1 MYTDPAKLLSMTGL
15 CFLWPLCCHPPT
27 YYSAPSYTTQAGFI
41 YVSSII
47 HRLHSQL
54 RRLTRPQRTPR
65 LSELNFNNSIVFIYL
80 CIIIF
85 FFNIKYYVEP
95 SYTTKTYA
103 PSYYSTKALTDII
116 ILLLSFLGIT
126 LSQVITNRPR
136 PLPFIIRTR
145 SRLHPVITSPRFP
158 TQRLPLFLI
167 ISETYTTAAPIYHWE
182 EQKWVDILV
191 NFILSMCINLI
202 SLCRS
207 FTDIIRSHRFRTQL
221 RR

>member
-65 LSELNFNNSIVFIYL
+65 QSELNFNNSIVFIYL

-85 FFNIKYYVEP
+85 FF
-95 SYTTKTYA
+95 S
-103 PSYYSTKALTDII
+103 
-116 ILLLSFLGIT
+116 
-126 LSQVITNRPR
+126 
-136 PLPFIIRTR
+136 
-145 SRLHPVITSPRFP
+145 
-158 TQRLPLFLI
+158 
-167 ISETYTTAAPIYHWE
+167 
-182 EQKWVDILV
+182 
-191 NFILSMCINLI
+191 ILSTTSSRVIQQKRTPHPITAPRHQSKFNLMQ
-202 SLCRS
+202 
-207 FTDIIRSHRFRTQL
+207 FH
-221 RR
+221 